1 MSLHNSTN
9 LRTKL
14 DFSLLV
20 DFSDQKLKSWD
31 MVIKITDQKPSEAG
45 FDLRGEAAKQ
55 LSVNACVNAGFAER
69 TSTKVK
75 LIRAQGEC
83 LGIRSRRR
91 TQRSAK
97 SHGEAKA
104 AIDPWISEWG
114 NPAKQYLVIIY

>member
-45 FDLRGEAAKQ
+45 FDLKR
-55 LSVNACVNAGFAER
+55 
-69 TSTKVK
+69 
-75 LIRAQGEC
+75 
-83 LGIRSRRR
+83 RSR
-91 TQRSAK
+91 QHLS
-97 SHGEAKA
+97 
-104 AIDPWISEWG
+104 IQP
-114 NPAKQYLVIIY
+114 

>member
-45 FDLRGEAAKQ
+45 FDLRGEVTKQ
-55 LSVNACVNAGFAER
+55 LSICACVNAGFAE
-69 TSTKVK
+69 
-75 LIRAQGEC
+75 
-83 LGIRSRRR
+83 
-91 TQRSAK
+91 
-97 SHGEAKA
+97 
-104 AIDPWISEWG
+104 
-114 NPAKQYLVIIY
+114 

>member
-9 LRTKL
+9 LRTRL

-45 FDLRGEAAKQ
+45 FDRRGGTTKQ
-55 LSVNACVNAGFAER
+55 VSFNACVKTAFAKCVP
-69 TSTKVK
+69 TKIK

-83 LGIRSRRR
+83 LGIRSR
-91 TQRSAK
+91 
-97 SHGEAKA
+97 
-104 AIDPWISEWG
+104 
-114 NPAKQYLVIIY
+114 

>member
-45 FDLRGEAAKQ
+45 FDLKRRFRQ
-55 LSVNACVNAGFAER
+55 HLS
-69 TSTKVK
+69 
-75 LIRAQGEC
+75 IQ
-83 LGIRSRRR
+83 
-91 TQRSAK
+91 
-97 SHGEAKA
+97 
-104 AIDPWISEWG
+104 P
-114 NPAKQYLVIIY
+114 